1 MANLLDEVTGHDNDI
16 DRYIHV
22 IDSQHFRVPTEES
35 CTRGKLATI
44 SLYSESYLS
53 RRQKTQTIY
62 CIKG

>member
-44 SLYSESYLS
+44 SLYLS
-53 RRQKTQTIY
+53 RRQNTQTIY
-62 CIKG
+62 SIKG

>member
-35 CTRGKLATI
+35 CTRENLN
-44 SLYSESYLS
+44 Y
-53 RRQKTQTIY
+53 
-62 CIKG
+62 